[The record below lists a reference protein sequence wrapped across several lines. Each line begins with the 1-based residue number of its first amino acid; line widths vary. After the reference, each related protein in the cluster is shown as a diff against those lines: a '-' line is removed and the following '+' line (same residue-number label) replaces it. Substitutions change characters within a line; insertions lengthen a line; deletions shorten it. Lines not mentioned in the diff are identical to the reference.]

1 VEKLISFV
9 MNNFFIVV
17 IVLGIIYS
25 LFFRKSPLERRP
37 NRMPDFGGGGGPSR
51 TGESSPPNAR
61 NTRSPDAVESGLPGS
76 GRQTSSTLLMQQPLS
91 QADPKPTQRSS
102 VSQSNADARAPRIT
116 SDQYGAEG
124 LTRDDLSRAVV
135 WAEIL
140 GPPRARRPHRR

>member
-37 NRMPDFGGGGGPSR
+37 NRMPDFGGSGPSR
-51 TGESSPPNAR
+51 TGESKPPTAQSN
-61 NTRSPDAVESGLPGS
+61 RSPDAIESQHPSS
-76 GRQTSSTLLMQQPLS
+76 GRQTLSPMLMQQPLN

-102 VSQSNADARAPRIT
+102 VSQSKAE
-116 SDQYGAEG
+116 YGAAD
-124 LTRDDLSRAVV
+124 LTSDDLSRAVV

-140 GPPRARRPHRR
+140 GPPRAKRPHRR

>member
-37 NRMPDFGGGGGPSR
+37 NRMPDFGGGGPSR
-51 TGESSPPNAR
+51 TGESRPPDAR
-61 NTRSPDAVESGLPGS
+61 NNRLPDIEANQLP
-76 GRQTSSTLLMQQPLS
+76 GRQTPSPGLRQQPLS
-91 QADPKPTQRSS
+91 QADPMLTQRSS
-102 VSQSNADARAPRIT
+102 ILQEKADAEVPRIT
-116 SDQYGAEG
+116 AEHYGAEG
-124 LTRDDLSRAVV
+124 LNRDDLSRAVL